1 MKKNIKTLL
10 LSAASL
16 LAIGSSFTSCSK
28 DFLDIAPSNQY
39 TAQTFYNSD
48 ASVMKAIEPLY
59 NYAWFNYNYR
69 GMIGMGSIRANDG
82 WNPYLNAE
90 FATFQVTGLSSELA
104 NSWSAFYM
112 VISMANQ
119 LIEDIDKYCQPT
131 VSEEVKN
138 LAIGEA
144 RLMRATA
151 YFYLVRAWGD
161 VIVYDDNVKVTSDP
175 VQPLIKEEDVLK
187 FIIRDYYEAMKLLP
201 ETSKN
206 MHATKYTAE
215 ALCAKALLALSGW
228 NKGTRDQAMLDEV
241 VRLCNDVISCP
252 NYDLMDNY
260 EDLFKYEHNN
270 FSTQNKETLLAMHFA
285 DPLSGQWGAMSANLS
300 DLAWSGSTDI
310 TAWGGIY
317 ASVDMIDLYNEDISD
332 SIRFKTTFC
341 TPGAYYSYW
350 DTGNDLVPA
359 SDKTPENGYPSNT
372 GYVYKK
378 KFCQIKKGI
387 PGTKADCQ
395 GHLAQMATPLNTYII
410 RLADVYLTKAEAL
423 LGNAESTTSEEGR
436 AAINEVRERAGAK
449 QITKSYDLE
458 TIIKERRKEF
468 CMEFQNWY
476 DMVTWYRWKPQY
488 MLNYFNNK
496 QHRAFMIND
505 GDVLYNKDRTISYRT
520 FCNRQSSPWYIYEYQ
535 KTVNGKIYEKVCYWN
550 DCMRDGD
557 SEDVIMTK
565 EEGYEYDIDKLC
577 RAADGYDPVILNEQ
591 NIFMPYPEADVLR
604 NPYFGKEP
612 VAYDFGKDVENE
624 VYGKWLK

>member
-1 MKKNIKTLL
+1 MTMG
-10 LSAASL
+10 AAV
-16 LAIGSSFTSCSK
+16 TSCSG

-82 WNPYLNAE
+82 WNPYLNPE
-90 FATFQVTGLSSELA
+90 FATFQVTGLSTELA

-112 VISMANQ
+112 VVSMSNQ
-119 LIEDIDKYCQPT
+119 LIEDINNYCSES
-131 VSEEVKN
+131 VSHEVKN

-144 RLMRATA
+144 LLMRATA

-161 VIVYDDNVKVTSDP
+161 VIVYDDNIKMTSDP
-175 VQPLIKEEDVLK
+175 VQPLTKEEDVLK
-187 FIIRDYYEAMKLLP
+187 FIVRDYYKAIELLP
-201 ETSKN
+201 ETSTN

-228 NKGTRDQAMLDEV
+228 NKGSRDEAMLKEV
-241 VRLCNDVISCP
+241 VRLCTDVTSCP

-285 DPLSGQWGAMSANLS
+285 DPLSGQWGAMSANFS
-300 DLAWSGSTDI
+300 DLAWSGSSDI

-317 ASVDMIDLYNEDISD
+317 ASVDMIDLYNEDIAD
-332 SIRFKTTFC
+332 SIRFKSTFC

-359 SDKTPENGYPSNT
+359 SDKTIENGYPQNT
-372 GYVYKK
+372 GFVYKK
-378 KFCQIKKGI
+378 KFCQLKKGI

-395 GHLAQMATPLNTYII
+395 GHLASMANPLNTYII
-410 RLADVYLTKAEAL
+410 RLADVYLTKAEAI
-423 LGNAESTTSEEGR
+423 LGNAESTRDAEGLET
-436 AAINEVRERAGAK
+436 INRIRRRAGVKALG
-449 QITKSYDLE
+449 SYNLE

-496 QHRAFMIND
+496 QHRAFMINE
-505 GDVLYNKDRTISYRT
+505 GDVLYNEDRSISYRT
-520 FCNRQSSPWYIYEYQ
+520 FSNRQSTAWYIYDYN
-535 KTVNGKIYEKVCYWN
+535 KVINGKTYEKVCYWN

-557 SEDVIMTK
+557 GEDIVMTK

-577 RAADGYDPVILNEQ
+577 RARDGYDPVILNEQ

-604 NPYFGKEP
+604 NPYFGKDA
-612 VAYDFGKDVENE
+612 VAYDFGDDVNNP